1 MERRDL
7 PQMEEQALPPIKEK
21 GLGARFYAGLAGVVL
36 ACGVVALIMILLF
49 SRAVIAWGVFG
60 AFIVLAAALLLF
72 AWIFDRRAA
81 REI

>member
-1 MERRDL
+1 
-7 PQMEEQALPPIKEK
+7 
-21 GLGARFYAGLAGVVL
+21 
-36 ACGVVALIMILLF
+36 VVALIMILLF

-72 AWIFDRRAA
+72 AWIFDRRQA

>member
-1 MERRDL
+1 MDEER
-7 PQMEEQALPPIKEK
+7 
-21 GLGARFYAGLAGVVL
+21 LGARFYAGLAGVIL
-36 ACGVVALIMILLF
+36 ACGVIALVMILLF

-72 AWIFDRRAA
+72 AWIYDRRQA

>member
-1 MERRDL
+1 MERRPRRTL
-7 PQMEEQALPPIKEK
+7 L
-21 GLGARFYAGLAGVVL
+21 RWAGRCNL

-72 AWIFDRRAA
+72 AWIFDRRQA

>member
-1 MERRDL
+1 MEG
-7 PQMEEQALPPIKEK
+7 E

-36 ACGVVALIMILLF
+36 ACGVVALVMILLF
-49 SRAVIAWGVFG
+49 SRAVYAWGVFG

-72 AWIFDRRAA
+72 AWFYDRRQA